1 MWTGLADILV
11 GDIISVAGV
20 FRDGT
25 MDESRSHVVDNIQ
38 AWRVTADRGAALVPV
53 LSSGEPDVE
62 SYWFGR
68 STGIAT
74 ERGRV
79 GIVSRP
85 ARLGPDCGPRT
96 VEK

>member
-1 MWTGLADILV
+1 MPPVDHDILV

-25 MDESRSHVVDNIQ
+25 MDERRSYITENVQV
-38 AWRVTADRGAALVPV
+38 WRVAAHGGTSLIPV

-68 STGIAT
+68 STGIVN
-74 ERGRV
+74 ERGAC
-79 GIVSRP
+79 GIVSKPTP
-85 ARLGPDCGPRT
+85 AGRN
-96 VEK
+96 